1 MHYNLA
7 RELGS
12 VDLTWLVL
20 ICHTKIAKERREHIV
35 DILNLLSELE
45 HSSNLSID
53 NLSFLKEVLQEVQK
67 YSCLEKVVAFEIKRQ
82 HAVLAVHLQPETSVQ
97 YSRPVVIAM
106 AAGGDVA
113 SPSNA
118 LEQKDGG
125 MNFVSIKKVLP
136 AVLYR
141 ANLISNIQISGHTS
155 SGSISTIKWAAGKL
169 IGGEF
174 VKCTINVLV
183 QEYQ

>member
-1 MHYNLA
+1 MTEAEFGTLLYNLA
-7 RELGS
+7 RELAN

-35 DILNLLSELE
+35 DIFKLFNELE

-67 YSCLEKVVAFEIKRQ
+67 YSCLKKVDAFEIK

-97 YSRPVVIAM
+97 YSRDVV
-106 AAGGDVA
+106 
-113 SPSNA
+113 SPRNA
-118 LEQKDGG
+118 PEQKDGG
-125 MNFVSIKKVLP
+125 MNFVSIKKVL
-136 AVLYR
+136 AVLHR

-155 SGSISTIKWAAGKL
+155 SGSISSTIKWAAGKL

-174 VKCTINVLV
+174 VNDY
-183 QEYQ
+183 EAMYS